1 MNHPF
6 YAAVALVSTVLL
18 AIGRPTQVS
27 AAAIDGWTD
36 LTELLAAEEPTS
48 VTPDGQPLPDSAV
61 LRQIPRNLIPV
72 TIEERLHTLRTRS
85 DDELILTETASDVAA
100 KRVVEAVD
108 DAFQDQ
114 YRIPESAGNA
124 VVAGEAAQAAGQIA
138 AELLDA
144 PIPDDDVDFQMP
156 RLRPLDPVFEAA
168 VHAYE
173 NKDATTLS
181 ELAVILRD
189 GNHELRDYAVLW
201 SLSLRLE
208 RDRTDPEAHYEMQRF
223 IALHDGDYLGEA
235 ARTAYLKLAGSA
247 LGNEA
252 FDKILAEIRWNQNDP
267 EIRAWKI
274 LGDMAAARRPK
285 TVHALL
291 VDAQKLWRDALN
303 VRSPAFLE
311 LNRMLLHKDR
321 TWAWRR
327 VLLLMQKHRWSEAR
341 LALQDVPR
349 PELPAP
355 MTELI
360 EILEQPIGWYNRQR
374 ALSNISARL
383 GVFAVLRLLK
393 AQPAAAVE
401 LASSIEPKL
410 SAFWKSFVWS
420 MIGYEAATN
429 LDPQAFDHYRRAGSA
444 IRQDPLLIAYYD
456 SVWSW
461 KARSALRTG
470 NWYSLGQIIAQ
481 LPENIAEEET
491 WLYWKGRAYAERGLH
506 EQARKTWSRLTSRM
520 SFYGKLACDELRV
533 PYVFGKAPASIRAD
547 ELERW
552 RSNPSLLRAEALYRM
567 HFYREGHREWNWATA
582 GLHGRD
588 FVVLAAYAKERHLI
602 HRMINTSMRSGRS
615 IVDLRQRYPMPYFE
629 LVHQLSRGQNIPP
642 AWVYGLIRQE
652 SRFIPGVSSH
662 VGARGLMQVMPQTAE
677 WIAHQVGVAN
687 YARYSLRDM
696 ELNLLIGTA
705 YLRMLYADL
714 SSNFVVATAAYNAG
728 PAKARV
734 WRALLT
740 QPMEA
745 AIFIETIPYYETR
758 GYVKNVLANMHT
770 YAHRLHQ
777 PIKRF
782 KAFLGEISPGSTAAS
797 ALP

>member
-1 MNHPF
+1 
-6 YAAVALVSTVLL
+6 
-18 AIGRPTQVS
+18 
-27 AAAIDGWTD
+27 
-36 LTELLAAEEPTS
+36 
-48 VTPDGQPLPDSAV
+48 
-61 LRQIPRNLIPV
+61 
-72 TIEERLHTLRTRS
+72 
-85 DDELILTETASDVAA
+85 
-100 KRVVEAVD
+100 
-108 DAFQDQ
+108 
-114 YRIPESAGNA
+114 
-124 VVAGEAAQAAGQIA
+124 
-138 AELLDA
+138 
-144 PIPDDDVDFQMP
+144 
-156 RLRPLDPVFEAA
+156 
-168 VHAYE
+168 
-173 NKDATTLS
+173 
-181 ELAVILRD
+181 
-189 GNHELRDYAVLW
+189 
-201 SLSLRLE
+201 
-208 RDRTDPEAHYEMQRF
+208 
-223 IALHDGDYLGEA
+223 
-235 ARTAYLKLAGSA
+235 
-247 LGNEA
+247 
-252 FDKILAEIRWNQNDP
+252 
-267 EIRAWKI
+267 
-274 LGDMAAARRPK
+274 
-285 TVHALL
+285 
-291 VDAQKLWRDALN
+291 
-303 VRSPAFLE
+303 
-311 LNRMLLHKDR
+311 
-321 TWAWRR
+321 
-327 VLLLMQKHRWSEAR
+327 
-341 LALQDVPR
+341 
-349 PELPAP
+349 
-355 MTELI
+355 
-360 EILEQPIGWYNRQR
+360 
-374 ALSNISARL
+374 
-383 GVFAVLRLLK
+383 
-393 AQPAAAVE
+393 
-401 LASSIEPKL
+401 
-410 SAFWKSFVWS
+410 

-533 PYVFGKAPASIRAD
+533 PYAFGKAPAPIRAD

-552 RSNPSLLRAEALYRM
+552 RSNPSLPRAEALYRM

-629 LVHQLSRGQNIPP
+629 LVRQLSRGQNIPP

-705 YLRMLYADL
+705 YLRMLYTDL
-714 SSNFVVATAAYNAG
+714 NSNFVVATAAYNAG

-734 WRALLT
+734 WRSILT

-782 KAFLGEISPGSTAAS
+782 KAFLGEVSPGSTAAS